1 MSAVVR
7 SLLICSLALTAGSL
21 AAQNATPRYTSGWGD
36 VAWTAGG
43 GLLAGAALIARPPR
57 SHCAPCDSLGLPAY
71 ERVGIRANS
80 HGAATASTVL
90 LVGMAGGAALAS
102 FEGIDRTRALG
113 NAAVLADAV
122 SWTVATTEVLKVGI
136 HRARPA
142 LYRADAPLVAGIA
155 DNRES
160 FPSGH
165 ASVAFAVATAYTTLA
180 LRQHLPHAGR
190 NALLLYAAAT
200 AVGALRVAGGKHF
213 PSDVLAGAALG
224 SGIGW
229 ATARLHPM
237 SP

>member
-1 MSAVVR
+1 
-7 SLLICSLALTAGSL
+7 
-21 AAQNATPRYTSGWGD
+21 
-36 VAWTAGG
+36 
-43 GLLAGAALIARPPR
+43 
-57 SHCAPCDSLGLPAY
+57 
-71 ERVGIRANS
+71 
-80 HGAATASTVL
+80 
-90 LVGMAGGAALAS
+90 
-102 FEGIDRTRALG
+102 
-113 NAAVLADAV
+113 VLADAV

-142 LYRADAPLVAGIA
+142 LYRADAPLVAANA

-165 ASVAFAVATAYTTLA
+165 ASVAFAAVTAYTTLA

-190 NALLLYAAAT
+190 NAILLYAAAT
-200 AVGALRVAGGKHF
+200 AVGVLRVAGGKHF

-237 SP
+237 TP